1 MANALLDKLSCMQTD
16 LVRTFYFS
24 NDLKLFAVGNGH
36 VLDTTR
42 TQTQQ
47 QPPTVTFKDKVS
59 SYTSLNIS

>member
-1 MANALLDKLSCMQTD
+1 MLYADKSYYSYD
-16 LVRTFYFS
+16 LNF
-24 NDLKLFAVGNGH
+24 LAVGNGH

-47 QPPTVTFKDKVS
+47 QPATVTFKDKVS